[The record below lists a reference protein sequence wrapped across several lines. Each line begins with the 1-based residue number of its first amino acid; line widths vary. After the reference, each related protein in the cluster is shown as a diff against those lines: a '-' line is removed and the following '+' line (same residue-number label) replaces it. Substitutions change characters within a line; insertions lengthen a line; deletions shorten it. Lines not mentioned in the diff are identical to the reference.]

1 MKTFQEIREA
11 KKPKGKIVFNK
22 KIDRVPVIITKGT
35 KGFDVH
41 IDGDF
46 LDTFKSQKEAEK
58 TATTVVKELK

>member
-11 KKPKGKIVFNK
+11 KKPQGKVVFNK
-22 KIDRVPVIITKGT
+22 KINKVPVVITKGT

-58 TATTVVKELK
+58 TAQTVVKELK

>member
-1 MKTFQEIREA
+1 
-11 KKPKGKIVFNK
+11 V
-22 KIDRVPVIITKGT
+22 VITKGT

-58 TATTVVKELK
+58 TAQTVVKELR